1 MALKNIKKKS
11 FLLFFLGKSW
21 GKTPQKSSKKCT
33 NVLKTISPIFIE
45 ISAKTLDFTKLHKR
59 FKHIS

>member
-21 GKTPQKSSKKCT
+21 GKAG
-33 NVLKTISPIFIE
+33 E
-45 ISAKTLDFTKLHKR
+45 KLG
-59 FKHIS
+59 F